1 MHTFFLD
8 LWHDLR
14 EKRLWPVAALLLVAT
29 AAVPFVLREKEQPA
43 PPAPATP
50 SQAQTA
56 ADRLPTISLDDVATA
71 SPSKLSEFSQRNPF
85 KPLYDLPKTDKP
97 ETGGSGDGENETVDL
112 GDSPSGGSGSGSGSG
127 TGSTDSGNSGSASG
141 GSTGGSGDGTGSGA
155 GSYVGPRTTYYT
167 YRADIRFGPVGKTKA
182 MKQVEAFTLL
192 GPKAAPAAMFMGVT
206 DDHKFAVF
214 AVDVGA
220 YTSDGEHDCKP
231 TPERCEFIYLT
242 DSDGGNETTLTT
254 IDGEKSYDLEL
265 TAIKRIVLDKE
276 DVENVPTE
284 DDKSSDTT
292 SDPLEGKKPKVVDAE
307 PRSLFDVLAKR
318 R

>member
-1 MHTFFLD
+1 
-8 LWHDLR
+8 
-14 EKRLWPVAALLLVAT
+14 VAT
-29 AAVPFVLREKEQPA
+29 AAVPFILLEKEQPA

-50 SQAQTA
+50 TQAQTA
-56 ADRLPTISLDDVATA
+56 ADRLPTIALEDVATA

-85 KPLYDLPKTDKP
+85 KPLYDLPKAEKP
-97 ETGGSGDGENETVDL
+97 KTGGGDGENETVDL
-112 GDSPSGGSGSGSGSG
+112 GDSPSSGSASGSGSGS
-127 TGSTDSGNSGSASG
+127 TGSGNSGSASG

-192 GPKAAPAAMFMGVT
+192 GPDAAPAAMFMGVT

-214 AVDVGA
+214 AVDAGA
-220 YTSDGEHDCKP
+220 YTVDGEQDCKP
-231 TPERCEFIYLT
+231 TPDRCEFIYLKT
-242 DSDGGNETTLTT
+242 SDGGNEATLTT
-254 IDGEKSYDLEL
+254 LDGTKSYDLQL

-284 DDKSSDTT
+284 DDKSDGTPSDAT
-292 SDPLEGKKPKVVDAE
+292 PGKKSKTVEPE
-307 PRSLFDVLAKR
+307 PRSLFDVIAR
-318 R
+318 RR

>member
-29 AAVPFVLREKEQPA
+29 AAVPFVLVEKEQPA
-43 PPAPATP
+43 PPATP
-50 SQAQTA
+50 PTQAQTA
-56 ADRLPTISLDDVATA
+56 SDRLPTIALDDVSTMR
-71 SPSKLSEFSQRNPF
+71 PSKLSEFSQRNPF
-85 KPLYDLPKTDKP
+85 KPLNDLPKPPKEPAT
-97 ETGGSGDGENETVDL
+97 GDGEKQTVDL
-112 GDSPSGGSGSGSGSG
+112 GESP
-127 TGSTDSGNSGSASG
+127 DSASG
-141 GSTGGSGDGTGSGA
+141 GGSGGSNAGGSKPEPAGSAGGAGGDAPGSGA
-155 GSYVGPRTTYYT
+155 GSYVGPRTTYYA
-167 YRADIRFGPVGKTKA
+167 YRADVRFGLAGKAKA

-192 GPKAAPAAMFMGVT
+192 GDQDEPAALFMGIT
-206 DDHKFAVF
+206 DDHKYAVF
-214 AVDVGA
+214 AIDLA
-220 YTSDGEHDCKP
+220 LYDPDGEHDCKP
-231 TPERCEFIYLT
+231 SPERCEFIYLKVG
-242 DSDGGNETTLTT
+242 DSGNETTLTR

-284 DDKSSDTT
+284 NDKADDKTAEAPT
-292 SDPLEGKKPKVVDAE
+292 GKNKVVDAE